1 MANSVLVNM
10 HAGNMYAETHIMTLE
25 QQMGVMIM
33 PATLRLSTEEQ
44 ELLRQKCIKLNK
56 KLIMADQRPVTES
69 ELAHIIIK
77 DGVKCL
83 DLDEK
88 YGLRLGMI

>member
-1 MANSVLVNM
+1 
-10 HAGNMYAETHIMTLE
+10 
-25 QQMGVMIM
+25 MGVPNM

-56 KLIMADQRPVTES
+56 KLIMAEKRPVTES
-69 ELAHIIIK
+69 ELAHIILR

-83 DLDEK
+83 NIDNNYE
-88 YGLRLGMI
+88 LRLGLI